1 MHRYIAWRLALLI
14 PTLLAASIVVS
25 LLMRVLPGDVS
36 QVIAGDVAVSPAV
49 RETLAEEL
57 GLNDPIHVQYGHWAW
72 SMVNGEFGG
81 NSLESKESIRSIIG
95 QQLPVTLL
103 LTGYTLLL
111 SILVSLP
118 LGILAARWRSRWQD
132 YIIRIVTLGGLSL
145 PSLLVAVLVLLGLL
159 MAFRWSPP
167 ILYSSPWANPWAH
180 LQIMI
185 WPALI
190 LAWEQSSHLV
200 RVTRASVLE
209 ALDRSY
215 VTTAKSKGLAERVV
229 LVKHALP
236 NALTPTVTMIGLHF
250 GVLVSGALIL
260 ENIFGLPGIGRGIVH
275 AAQVRDYP
283 VVQSLAV
290 LLVLLSL
297 VVNLAVDIVYTRLDP
312 RVGPSS

>member
-1 MHRYIAWRLALLI
+1 MLRYVAWRLALLI
-14 PTLLAASIVVS
+14 PTLLAASVVVF
-25 LLMRVLPGDVS
+25 LVMRVLPDDVS

-57 GLNDPIHVQYGHWAW
+57 GLNDPLQVQYGQWAW

-81 NSLESKESIRSIIG
+81 DSLESKESIRSIIG

-103 LTGYTLLL
+103 LTGYALLL

-118 LGILAARWRSRWQD
+118 LGVLAARWSNRWPD

-159 MAFRWSPP
+159 LTFRWSPP
-167 ILYSSPWANPWAH
+167 ILYTSPWANPWTH
-180 LQIMI
+180 LQIML

-215 VTTAKSKGLAERVV
+215 VATARSKGLVERVV
-229 LVKHALP
+229 VVKHALP
-236 NALTPTVTMIGLHF
+236 NALIPTVTMIGVHF
-250 GVLVSGALIL
+250 GVLISGAVIL

-312 RVGPSS
+312 RVGRSL

>member
-1 MHRYIAWRLALLI
+1 MLRYIAWRLALLI
-14 PTLLAASIVVS
+14 PTLLAASVVVF
-25 LLMRVLPGDVS
+25 LVMRVLPGDVS

-49 RETLAEEL
+49 REALAEEL
-57 GLNDPIHVQYGHWAW
+57 GLNDPLHVQYGQWLW
-72 SMVNGEFGG
+72 SMVNGKFGG

-118 LGILAARWRSRWQD
+118 LGMLAARWSNRWPD
-132 YIIRIVTLGGLSL
+132 YITRIVSLGGLSL

-159 MAFRWSPP
+159 LAFRWSPP
-167 ILYSSPWANPWAH
+167 ILYASPWADPWTH

-215 VTTAKSKGLAERVV
+215 VATARSKGLAERVV

-236 NALTPTVTMIGLHF
+236 NALIPTVTMIGLHF
-250 GVLVSGALIL
+250 GVLISGAVIL

-290 LLVLLSL
+290 LLVLFSL
-297 VVNLAVDIVYTRLDP
+297 VVNLVVDIVYSRLDP

>member
-1 MHRYIAWRLALLI
+1 MPRHLAWRLALLI
-14 PTLLAASIVVS
+14 PTLLTASVVVF
-25 LLMRVLPGDVS
+25 LVMRVLPGDVS

-57 GLNDPIHVQYGHWAW
+57 GLNDPLYVQYGQWAW

-81 NSLESKESIRSIIG
+81 DSLESKESIRSIIG
-95 QQLPVTLL
+95 QQLPLTLL

-118 LGILAARWRSRWQD
+118 LGVLAARWSNRWPD
-132 YIIRIVTLGGLSL
+132 YVIRVVTLGGLSL

-159 MAFRWSPP
+159 LAFRWSPP
-167 ILYSSPWANPWAH
+167 ILYASPWADPWTH

-215 VTTAKSKGLAERVV
+215 AATARSKGLTEGAITFR
-229 LVKHALP
+229 HALP
-236 NALTPTVTMIGLHF
+236 NAMIPTLTMIGLHF
-250 GVLVSGALIL
+250 GVLVSGAVIL

-297 VVNLAVDIVYTRLDP
+297 VINLAVDIVYMRLDP
-312 RVGPSS
+312 RVGTRS